1 MPKLSDHSD
10 YARDLGAVAVVGSDA
25 RFAVVVGGTGVAVG
39 DFSTMLVLS
48 RASSMLLS
56 LIHAGDGFLCTK
68 SIPSYMFED
77 REETHGSLGLRSVLV
92 IRVGSRDRG
101 GDGIVDRALRILVST
116 SVPYALLCKSPTSL
130 SCS

>member
-56 LIHAGDGFLCTK
+56 FIHGGDGFSCTT
-68 SIPSYMFED
+68 SIHSCMPRSGEK
-77 REETHGSLGLRSVLV
+77 THGSLGLRDALV
-92 IRVGSRDRG
+92 
-101 GDGIVDRALRILVST
+101 T
-116 SVPYALLCKSPTSL
+116 
-130 SCS
+130 